1 MVKKKKDNEPPDKDV
16 LLKSKTPYRTIKT
29 TLKSIIKEEYIGDIN
44 EIVLR
49 CNQIVID
56 CYQFINL
63 YVLKIYND
71 ILHKKKSIDD
81 LPILDD
87 KFIRYCFIVL
97 TIGKSGRKP
106 INIELIDNLNEFYID
121 EFQPINNHQ
130 KISSLY
136 LSPIIVYL
144 TTYVETNIK
153 NNLKEHYIQ
162 RLTKYLN
169 NIADYEYD
177 LLYDNEIDKY
187 SKEYIIEKKKQLHKL
202 KNAIVFNEFDNIPD
216 IFINWFNLKK
226 KSFMPDEFTKSL
238 AYDCQKSPHKYLY
251 YTLSMNHQLERFND
265 RIKNEIIYLHSILN
279 GREKYNFHSV
289 LDGNLITNISK
300 DEINIRIKNL
310 NKKVIKLYHSIP
322 MRNNCIPN
330 YINIDTVALIKIFAG
345 KGFKTILCTNVVDN
359 QDMIWKWLFKTDKKI
374 FKDSG
379 EYTFNY
385 SLQTDGIGCSILF
398 KHNSIKDKKFGQRID
413 SVFNTIPYIDDLN
426 NIQTENLKTKKIITA
441 DPGKKF
447 LLYMRDENGNE
458 LKYSQKQRQT
468 ERLSKRNTT
477 IRNTNKKRK
486 FKIDGI
492 KTSIE
497 ELETELSFYTSKS
510 VKYYK
515 MKEFIHLKNIINQE
529 TNSFYKAELH
539 RKMKFREY
547 VYTQKSEAKL
557 MNNIEKKFGCADDI
571 VIVIGDWSNKG
582 KIRGLASTMGV
593 GLKNLI
599 NKKFTTLLVDEYNTS
614 KKCCNCHQDID
625 NVIINNNKLHRLLEC
640 KNESCYRESHKSNN
654 STGNQKDLK
663 SVLKCKYM
671 TRDRNS
677 CINMMTVVK
686 HMIETNGGK
695 LPAFSRRYVVE
706 NSNISY
712 NIVLN
717 HINNVI

>member
-1 MVKKKKDNEPPDKDV
+1 MVKKKKNNEPPDKDV
-16 LLKSKTPYRTIKT
+16 LLKSKTPFRTIKT
-29 TLKSIIKEEYIGDIN
+29 TLKSVIKEEYIPDIN
-44 EIVLR
+44 EVVLR
-49 CNQIVID
+49 CNQIVVD

-63 YVLKIYND
+63 YVLKIYDD
-71 ILHKKKSIDD
+71 ILHKRKSINE
-81 LPILDD
+81 LPILDE
-87 KFIRYCFIVL
+87 KFIRYCFSVL
-97 TIGKSGRKP
+97 TIGSNSGRKP
-106 INIELIDNLNEFYID
+106 NNIELIDNLNYFYIN
-121 EFQPINNHQ
+121 EFQSINNHQ
-130 KISSLY
+130 QLSSLNLGQILNY
-136 LSPIIVYL
+136 LS
-144 TTYVETNIK
+144 TDMETNIK

-169 NIADYEYD
+169 NIAGFEYD
-177 LLYDNEIDKY
+177 LLYDDDLVKN
-187 SKEYIIEKKKQLHKL
+187 SKEYIIEKKRHLHKL
-202 KNAIVFNEFDNIPD
+202 KNAIVFNEFYNIPV

-226 KSFMPDEFTKSL
+226 KTFMPNDLSKSL
-238 AYDCQKSPHKYLY
+238 SYDCQKSPHKYLY

-279 GREKYNFHSV
+279 GQEKYNFHSV
-289 LDGNLITNISK
+289 FDGTLITHISK

-310 NKKVIKLYHSIP
+310 NQKVVKLFQSIP

-330 YINIDTVALIKIFAG
+330 YINIDSSSLIQLFAG
-345 KGFKTILCTNVVDN
+345 KGFKGILLFNVVEN
-359 QDMIWKWLFKTDKKI
+359 QNMIWKWLFKTDKKI
-374 FKDSG
+374 FSESG

-413 SVFNTIPYIDDLN
+413 SVFNTIPYIDDLSK
-426 NIQTENLKTKKIITA
+426 IQMENLKTKKIITA

-447 LLYMRDENGNE
+447 LLYMRDEEGNE

-477 IRNTNKKRK
+477 IRITNKKRK

-515 MKEFIHLKNIINQE
+515 MKEFIYIKNIINQE
-529 TNSFYKAELH
+529 TSSFYKAELQ

-547 VYTQKSEAKL
+547 SYTQKSEAKL
-557 MNNIEKKFGCADDI
+557 MNNIEKKFGKKEDI

-582 KIRGLASTMGV
+582 KIQGLASTMGV
-593 GLKNLI
+593 RLKNLI

-640 KNESCYRESHKSNN
+640 KNESCYRDSYKSNN
-654 STGNQKDLK
+654 STENQKDLK

-695 LPAFSRRYVVE
+695 LSAFSRGRAAE
-706 NSNISY
+706 TILFP
-712 NIVLN
+712 IT
-717 HINNVI
+717 